1 MNEFMEQAE
10 LPSRVAVIDVHVNE
24 RRVRVRQSDTS
35 DFIQRD
41 LPSRHTQTPSSST
54 RSTQ

>member
-24 RRVRVRQSDTS
+24 RRMRVRQSDTS
-35 DFIQRD
+35 DFSQRD
-41 LPSRHTQTPSSST
+41 LSLPAHADSQLLD
-54 RSTQ
+54 